1 MRTAYALPLAV
12 AIVVATVHATVVSRA
27 ASAAARP
34 VSASDQGQVAV
45 TITVGGRTYSGSG
58 RGRCE
63 SHSSASIYG
72 TPAALYQAMYD
83 GGASAGGLKNVSVTA
98 WKPAKGDGMMSLY
111 AMVGSSMHR
120 VDTVKRPGGKG
131 TAGSGTITVRQQ
143 GLGGRF
149 DFDGRDDTGTAIR
162 GSISCARFDHSEPV
176 AG

>member
-1 MRTAYALPLAV
+1 MRTAHALPIAAAIAV
-12 AIVVATVHATVVSRA
+12 ATAH
-27 ASAAARP
+27 AAAAADRLAP
-34 VSASDQGQVAV
+34 AAGQGQVAV
-45 TITVGGRTYSGSG
+45 TITVGGKTYSGSG

-63 SHSSASIYG
+63 SHSNASIYG
-72 TPAALYQAMYD
+72 APAALYQAMYD
-83 GGASAGGLKNVSVTA
+83 GGDANARGLKNVSVTA
-98 WKPAKGDGMMSLY
+98 WKPARGDGMMSLY

-131 TAGSGTITVRQQ
+131 TAGSGTITIRQQ